1 MKTLIINHLLDSIN
15 KELNGEWWA
24 TYLDLL
30 FQLAEQRAQESEEAS
45 TEESELDLIDESL
58 RPLIQDLHLIF
69 DHMNNQILENN
80 NRILQDIQ
88 TAAVQGM
95 DRSALEQVIRSL
107 PQVPETANALS
118 INRGSLYPVSVSSPV
133 NSNGN
138 ALGNNTGSS
147 PTNTDLPNSFNGGN
161 GNTLG
166 NNTGSSSTNTDLP
179 NSFNGVNGNTLGNN
193 TGSLSKGSIPANSLN
208 GANGNTLGNFTGS
221 LPDSK
226 AADALQNINQENF
239 EASIE
244 SQPNVSETVNTMK
257 NIDRNI
263 AETLKESLPEDHTLP
278 SPETINVL
286 KEAQRNG
293 ENSES

>member
-15 KELNGEWWA
+15 KELDGEWWA

-58 RPLIQDLHLIF
+58 RPLIQRFNLIF

-95 DRSALEQVIRSL
+95 DRAALEQVIRSL

-138 ALGNNTGSS
+138 ALGNITESS
-147 PTNTDLPNSFNGGN
+147 PTNTNPPNSFNGGN

-166 NNTGSSSTNTDLP
+166 NNTGSLP
-179 NSFNGVNGNTLGNN
+179 D
-193 TGSLSKGSIPANSLN
+193 
-208 GANGNTLGNFTGS
+208 
-221 LPDSK
+221 DSK
-226 AADALQNINQENF
+226 AGDALQNINQENF
-239 EASIE
+239 EENIE
-244 SQPNVSETVNTMK
+244 SQPNVSETVNAMK
-257 NIDRNI
+257 NIDRDI

-278 SPETINVL
+278 SPETVNVL
-286 KEAQRNG
+286 KEAKRNE
-293 ENSES
+293 ENIES

>member
-147 PTNTDLPNSFNGGN
+147 PTNTDLPNSFNG
-161 GNTLG
+161 
-166 NNTGSSSTNTDLP
+166 
-179 NSFNGVNGNTLGNN
+179 VNGNTLGNN